1 MIRKSDKKLKD
12 RTKEDKIAKNE
23 GFDEFF
29 NQVLKNMPAR
39 SAKIIKSS
47 FVNPFSVLH
56 TFPNN
61 GPYHKNPTTTVVN
74 AATKIAK
81 KLISI
86 LICFID

>member
-47 FVNPFSVLH
+47 FDGFKGQGRTVFGQIIL
-56 TFPNN
+56 
-61 GPYHKNPTTTVVN
+61 KN
-74 AATKIAK
+74 
-81 KLISI
+81 LISF
-86 LICFID
+86 LMSF

>member
-47 FVNPFSVLH
+47 FVVSKALKSLLKRKSSPC
-56 TFPNN
+56 
-61 GPYHKNPTTTVVN
+61 
-74 AATKIAK
+74 IER
-81 KLISI
+81 
-86 LICFID
+86 

>member
-47 FVNPFSVLH
+47 FVVSRPR
-56 TFPNN
+56 PNSFWLIIL
-61 GPYHKNPTTTVVN
+61 KN
-74 AATKIAK
+74 
-81 KLISI
+81 LISF
-86 LICFID
+86 LMSF